1 MERVCVFLGSSF
13 GRNRAYPEAARAV
26 ARLLARRGLGL
37 VYGGA
42 RIGLM
47 GVVAD
52 EAAAAGVEVIG
63 VIPQNLVDRE
73 VANATLSDLRVVSS
87 MHERK
92 AAMAELADGFIAL
105 PGGLGTLEE
114 LFEILTWSQLGLH
127 AKPCGAL
134 NVQGFFDGL
143 GAFLDRATDEGFIA
157 PEHRDLLLVDPDA
170 ESLLERLETWKPP
183 RVDKWL
189 GDTSQT

>member
-1 MERVCVFLGSSF
+1 MERVCVFLGSSS
-13 GRNRAYPEAARAV
+13 GRDPAYAEAALGV
-26 ARLLARRGLGL
+26 AQLIARRGLGL

-52 EAAAAGVEVIG
+52 EAAALGVEVIG
-63 VIPQNLVDRE
+63 VIPQSLVDRE
-73 VANATLSDLRVVSS
+73 VANASLSDLRVVGS

-127 AKPCGAL
+127 SKPCGAL
-134 NVQGFFDGL
+134 NVLGYFDGL
-143 GAFLDRATDEGFIA
+143 GAFLDRARDEGFMA
-157 PEHRDLLLVDPDA
+157 PGHRDLLLM
-170 ESLLERLETWKPP
+170 ESQADVLLERLETWKPP
-183 RVDKWL
+183 HVEKWL
-189 GDTSQT
+189 DDASET